1 MKAKFIQDGKT
12 ITITA
17 GSAGIA
23 AGAVITSGSIVGV
36 AKHDIPA
43 NTPGA
48 IALEGVYDI
57 VKASAD
63 DLAFGADVYWN
74 AESGYACA
82 SASGLAKIGT
92 AVEAAGSGSES
103 VKVKIG

>member
-1 MKAKFIQDGKT
+1 MKAKFFQDGKV
-12 ITITA
+12 IGITA
-17 GSAGIA
+17 GSAAIN
-23 AGAVITSGSIVGV
+23 AGDLVISGSLVGV

-82 SASGLAKIGT
+82 SASGLPKIGT
-92 AVEAAGSGSES
+92 AVEAAGSGAES